1 MYLASFS
8 FAFFF
13 FFPSLSLPNDRIIAY
28 APFRVFGPSKIWEAV
43 ETCVGL
49 FVIVWGDAAEFK
61 LKERK
66 RKRKRKIN
74 KSGGVGGGGGGG
86 GGDGA

>member
-1 MYLASFS
+1 MFLAFFS
-8 FAFFF
+8 LRFFF

-28 APFRVFGPSKIWEAV
+28 VAFRVFGPSKIWETV

-61 LKERK
+61 VKKKKEK
-66 RKRKRKIN
+66 
-74 KSGGVGGGGGGG
+74 KSVRGVGGGGG
-86 GGDGA
+86 A